1 MKKSWSLFKYLIG
14 IATLSYASLMST
26 SGNAS
31 CLDPPGDL
39 NKSGDTTVAD
49 VQCGVLLTLWGL
61 GISDTPPTCI
71 QNEPSLGDLDCS
83 GNLTVADVQIL
94 VTHTLGQPLNISIDQ
109 NQDGCV
115 DVCQDVVCGDGLC
128 SAGEDCNGCEQD
140 CDQCPSMISF
150 NKDWTETLDGPL
162 VAGEKLRIFFDP
174 SRLPNCR
181 GSKYGFPA
189 WSIVVYYSFDLAQG
203 AKYVPVVGKSAEQWE
218 LVPQIAT
225 IDIPPDAQNVWFW
238 AQNTS
243 AFGCVE
249 WDSNFG
255 KNYEFPVFTSEI
267 LSAPI
272 GWAGN
277 FQFVESTGSTMKFLG
292 DVNPAWY
299 TKSLALQGTSTW
311 VQAEVWAS
319 GITDRPYADDAV
331 VAEVAK
337 VALDAWVFTP
347 AVGTDGPAGPWGE
360 ASLQFVGKTG
370 NNFVYRWD
378 PAAVINTPGFVY
390 GNYPYTLRFA
400 RPLSQQVWTVWGK
413 QDQVPRWFN
422 LLEM

>member
-1 MKKSWSLFKYLIG
+1 MKTTLSKFLFG
-14 IATLSYASLMST
+14 VVTLSYFLVT
-26 SGNAS
+26 SSNGFAV

-39 NKSGDTTVAD
+39 NQSGDTTVAD

-61 GISDTPPTCI
+61 GISDYLPSCI
-71 QNEPSLGDLDCS
+71 KNQPSNGDLDCS

-94 VTHTLGQPLNISIDQ
+94 ITHTLGQPINKVLDT

-115 DVCQDVVCGDGLC
+115 DVCQDAVCGDGLC
-128 SAGEDCNGCEQD
+128 SADENCSECEQD
-140 CDQCPSMISF
+140 CAECPSMLSF
-150 NKDWTETLDGPL
+150 NKDWTETLDGPI
-162 VAGEKLRIFFDP
+162 VAAKKLRIYYDP
-174 SRLPNCR
+174 ARLPNCR

-189 WSIVVYYSFDLAQG
+189 WSISLYYSFDLSKAAQSL
-203 AKYVPVVGKSAEQWE
+203 PVVGKSPDQWE
-218 LVPQIAT
+218 LVPQIVT
-225 IDIPPDAQNVWFW
+225 IDIPENAENVWFW

-249 WDSNFG
+249 WDSDFG
-255 KNYEFPVFTSEI
+255 KNYEFPVFTQET
-267 LSAPI
+267 LSGPI

-277 FQFVESTGSTMKFLG
+277 FQFVESTGSTTKFLG

-299 TKSLALQGTSTW
+299 TKSLASQGTVTW
-311 VQAEVWAS
+311 VQAEVWVP
-319 GITDRPYADDAV
+319 GITDRSYSNGAV
-331 VAEVAK
+331 TAEIAK
-337 VALDAWVFTP
+337 VAVDAWVYTP
-347 AVGTDGPAGPWGE
+347 AVGTGGPAGPWGE
-360 ASLQFVGKTG
+360 ASLQFVGKYG

-378 PAAVINTPGFVY
+378 PTPVVNTPGFVY

-400 RPLSQQVWTVWGK
+400 SALSEQIWTVWGT